1 MPSSL
6 PTALPSDQP
15 IAFPSFQPL
24 SSPSSQP
31 SSRPSLKPT
40 AQPFVFHSA
49 SPIASESGVLF
60 WLGDTSG
67 SKHSQ
72 EMNTLG
78 TSYILFGRNSKHQS
92 RFPSTMSLSASSSR
106 EFVSEISRNEGTRGG
121 IRHDITR
128 STTLIGDINGD
139 GFLDLLVGYPLAS
152 KCFVHLGSD
161 VDDLHSRFTTTR
173 GSFAIVGDPYH
184 GGGFLGWSSTRIGD
198 LNGDGLDEIIVS
210 AIYANT
216 IYVIYGRKDFSKN
229 NIEVNSL
236 TAEIGFKIS
245 GSPDEINF
253 GVSMTILHNF
263 RKRGRADLAIT
274 AQMNSAGQN
283 VVYILFGAELFKN
296 SRNVRVDQIM
306 NNSSACFKIIAP
318 TFSYAGFS
326 IAGIG
331 DINGDGYDDLA
342 IGSVPYTRGRYS
354 TQVAYVIYGRNIV
367 AKSNNQ
373 LELSKMRPE
382 DGFTITGGGFMVTAV
397 GDINGDSINDMMITS
412 YYDWK
417 GQSCAYVIESPSN
430 MTYSSSLQPSSQP
443 TVQLIITDSPSRS
456 IWTDNSSTIPSVA
469 PTIRPS
475 REPNLPPVLDPTFE
489 PSRPVPVTQKT
500 ARPSLKSTL
509 RPLSDPTI
517 EPTRLVL
524 AVGTASPSASNEGK
538 DSFHPTQTP
547 TTSVSVSHRLRGIPP
562 TVLPTM
568 MSTINTTEYTT
579 IICDKPGMYEGNNE
593 TNYKFVITANAGI
606 VQIVGNDDGEA
617 KNLYVLCCPA
627 NQVDITIK
635 NFRTSSDIISVTHLS
650 EESVYSYA
658 SVREV
663 TYSANGGPLTLFFC
677 SNNRLQVILPSLS
690 SFQLQDSNFLFVAP
704 VPEETNEKNGTED
717 VVLTQA
723 QIAVASALLLFLMLT
738 IKLAPSTNVSK
749 EDSNKG
755 IIIQEKDRYNDAFSS
770 QSPNSSKK
778 EESESLHSSLFSIS
792 DGERESSS
800 FLDDDSDE
808 EEEEE
813 VSDDLISQESMNS
826 TLHYDNSTVFVAR
839 KSNNN
844 SADNGEFEN
853 DFDFIQEI
861 IGRNIE
867 EHYEEESEVFNEC
880 SFPEVSDLGSD
891 SGDNVNS
898 HNNLVLLKSSER
910 KFTEH

>member
-1 MPSSL
+1 
-6 PTALPSDQP
+6 
-15 IAFPSFQPL
+15 
-24 SSPSSQP
+24 
-31 SSRPSLKPT
+31 
-40 AQPFVFHSA
+40 
-49 SPIASESGVLF
+49 
-60 WLGDTSG
+60 
-67 SKHSQ
+67 
-72 EMNTLG
+72 
-78 TSYILFGRNSKHQS
+78 
-92 RFPSTMSLSASSSR
+92 MSLGASSSR
-106 EFVSEISRNEGTRGG
+106 EFGSEINRNEGTGGG
-121 IRHDITR
+121 IRHDITTR
-128 STTLIGDINGD
+128 SSTVIGDINGD
-139 GFLDLLVGYPLAS
+139 GSLDVLVGYPLAS
-152 KCFVHLGSD
+152 KCSVYLGND
-161 VDDLHSRFTTTR
+161 VDDQHSLITTPR
-173 GSFAIVGDPYH
+173 ESFAIVGDPYNA
-184 GGGFLGWSSTRIGD
+184 GGFLGWSSTRIGD

-216 IYVIYGRKDFSKN
+216 IYVIYGRKDFNKN
-229 NIEVNSL
+229 NRSIEVNSL
-236 TAEIGFKIS
+236 TTEIGFKIS

-263 RKRGRADLAIT
+263 RKRGRTDLAIT
-274 AQMNSAGQN
+274 AQMTSAGQN
-283 VVYILFGAELFKN
+283 VVYILFGSVLFKN
-296 SRNVRVDQIM
+296 SRNVRIDQIM
-306 NNSSACFKIIAP
+306 NYSSACFKIIAP
-318 TFSYAGFS
+318 TLSYAGFS

-367 AKSNNQ
+367 ANSNNQ
-373 LELSKMRPE
+373 LELSKMKPE
-382 DGFTITGGGFMVTAV
+382 DGFTITGGGFLVTAV

-417 GQSCAYVIESPSN
+417 GQSCSYLIKSPSN
-430 MTYSSSLQPSSQP
+430 MTYSPSLQPSSQP
-443 TVQLIITDSPSRS
+443 TVQLIIIDVR
-456 IWTDNSSTIPSVA
+456 TDNSSTIPS
-469 PTIRPS
+469 PTVRPS
-475 REPNLPPVLDPTFE
+475 REPNLPPVFDPTFK
-489 PSRPVPVTQKT
+489 PSHPVTVTQRT

-568 MSTINTTEYTT
+568 MPTINTTEYTT

-677 SNNRLQVILPSLS
+677 SNNRLQVILPSLG

-738 IKLAPSTNVSK
+738 IKLAPSTNLSK
-749 EDSNKG
+749 EASNKG
-755 IIIQEKDRYNDAFSS
+755 IIIQEKDRYNEAFSS

-808 EEEEE
+808 EEEE
-813 VSDDLISQESMNS
+813 SGGLISHGSMNS
-826 TLHYDNSTVFVAR
+826 TLHYENSTVFVDFDGIAR
-839 KSNNN
+839 KSDNH
-844 SADNGEFEN
+844 SADNSEFEN

-891 SGDNVNS
+891 SGYNVNS
-898 HNNLVLLKSSER
+898 DGKLDWKRLP
-910 KFTEH
+910 